1 MALEVIPAI
10 LVKTREELLGHISR
24 VSAYVKTIHIDV
36 MDNKFVPNFTIGVKE
51 LQELPAGLKYEI
63 HWMVQ
68 KPEEWIAKVKGN
80 YLHMV
85 HVEAVESWE
94 KLAQAVRESGGR
106 LGVALNPETPLE
118 KLKPHLK
125 DVEKILVMSVH
136 PGFYGQKYIP
146 DVEGKIKE
154 LRRMLPKAEIE
165 VDGGITP
172 ETAVR
177 ASGAGANA
185 LAAASAIFA
194 KPDAGKA
201 IGELKRALTS
211 GWESQKGER

>member
-1 MALEVIPAI
+1 MALEVIPAV
-10 LVKTREELLGHISR
+10 LVKSREELLDHISR
-24 VSAYVKTIHIDV
+24 VRNYVKTIHIDI

-51 LQELPAGLKYEI
+51 LQELPSGLKYEI

-68 KPEEWIAKVKGN
+68 RPEEWIAKLKGP

-85 HVEAVESWE
+85 HVEAVENWD
-94 KLAQAVRESGGR
+94 KLANAVRESGGR

-125 DVEKILVMSVH
+125 DAKKILVMSVH

-146 DVEGKIKE
+146 DVEAKVKE

-165 VDGGITP
+165 VDGGINP
-172 ETAVR
+172 ETGMR
-177 ASGAGANA
+177 AASCGADN
-185 LAAASAIFA
+185 LAAASSIFA
-194 KPDAGKA
+194 KPDVGKA
-201 IGELKRALTS
+201 IGELKEALKKGWGS
-211 GWESQKGER
+211 GTERG